1 MQVLDRNAYAA
12 DAYVAQRQ
20 WERTVLCTCPFHPE
34 GGCGVERLGSY
45 PRVRP
50 AGVRVARFW
59 CPRERASVSVL
70 PAFLAARFVGT
81 LDDVEAAVDAVSTAG
96 SVARAADVVHPAD
109 APTPLS
115 YDAAIASVRRRVRA
129 VRAVL
134 LAAITLLPVRFAG
147 LAPTLSAFRE
157 RLGVGRV
164 LITLRTLT
172 EPIVSALP
180 MPLGVR
186 RRSKAHEE
194 V

>member
-1 MQVLDRNAYAA
+1 MQVLDRNADAA
-12 DAYVAQRQ
+12 EAYVTQRQ
-20 WERTVLCTCPFHPE
+20 WERIVLCECPFHPR

-70 PAFLAARFVGT
+70 PAFLAARLVGT
-81 LDDVEAAVDAVSTAG
+81 LDEVEAAVDAVSATG
-96 SVARAADVVHPAD
+96 SVAGAADVVHPPD

-115 YDAAIASVRRRVRA
+115 YEAALASIRRRVRA

-134 LAAITLLPVRFAG
+134 LAAITLMPARFAG
-147 LAPTLSAFRE
+147 LSPTLGAFRE
-157 RLGVGRV
+157 RLGVSRLLV
-164 LITLRTLT
+164 TLRMLA

-180 MPLGVR
+180 VPLGVR
-186 RRSKAHEE
+186 RRSTGREE